1 MSSSV
6 HVKEAILI
14 TPSDQTP
21 STILPL
27 SSLDSQLFLRFT
39 IEYLLVYKPVPGLK
53 KPGLIERIKSALGQ
67 ALVLYYPLAG
77 RVRSRSDGSGLE
89 VFCGSQGALFIE
101 AEVLDRTLFEEFE
114 KAPRFGTSWRK
125 FLSVY
130 VADVLKGA
138 PPVVV
143 QLTWLSD
150 DGATLCVGIN
160 HCLIDGIGSGMF
172 LNSFAELA
180 RGECGLTGL
189 KPMPVWDRHLMS
201 PNPMVRARAN
211 LLSHPEFNRV
221 PDLCGFTSRF
231 IQEDLEPTQIIFT
244 RRKLNELRKLAVSTS
259 WLTESLCTMFEVLSA
274 HVWRS
279 WARALNLPSNQI
291 LKMLFSINIRNRVKP
306 SVPSFYYGNAFVLGC
321 AQTSVRDLTEK
332 GLGYATELVK
342 RAKERVD
349 DEHVREVIESVSSNQ
364 VCPDSVGVLI
374 VSQWSWLGLDK
385 VDFGMGNPT
394 CVAPVCTDKYCIF
407 SPVPNQL
414 DAIKVNVAIPSCAV
428 DQYLNHVRNPY
439 T

>member
-77 RVRSRSDGSGLE
+77 RVRSRNDGSGLE

-101 AEVLDRTLFEEFE
+101 AEVSERTLSEEFE

-150 DGATLCVGIN
+150 DGATLCVGFN

-201 PNPMVRARAN
+201 VRAQMVQ
-211 LLSHPEFNRV
+211 H
-221 PDLCGFTSRF
+221 RF
-231 IQEDLEPTQIIFT
+231 VGRILARPVIFAG
-244 RRKLNELRKLAVSTS
+244 RKLNEAGEVGGMSTS

-342 RAKERVD
+342 RAKDRVD

-394 CVAPVCTDKYCIF
+394 YVAPVCTDKYCIF

-428 DQYLNHVRNPY
+428 DQYLNHVRNPC